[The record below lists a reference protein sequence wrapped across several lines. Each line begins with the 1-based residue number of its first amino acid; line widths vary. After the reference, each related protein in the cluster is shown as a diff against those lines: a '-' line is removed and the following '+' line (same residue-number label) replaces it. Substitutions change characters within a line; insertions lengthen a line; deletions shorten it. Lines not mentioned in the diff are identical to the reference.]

1 VSGLTEAQARA
12 KLTSSGFIVKVEYIE
27 VTTGNANDGRVIA
40 QDPSM
45 NVQSTPGSQVLLKVG
60 KAIAATT
67 TVAPTTTV
75 ASVTT
80 APGTTTP
87 AATTTPAP

>member
-1 VSGLTEAQARA
+1 
-12 KLTSSGFIVKVEYIE
+12 VKVEYIE
-27 VTTGNANDGRVIA
+27 VATGNANDGRVIA

-67 TVAPTTTV
+67 TIAPTTTV
-75 ASVTT
+75 PATTIAPVTT
-80 APGTTTP
+80 PATTTP
-87 AATTTPAP
+87 AATTPATTTPATP

>member
-1 VSGLTEAQARA
+1 LVSGLTEAQARA

-27 VTTGNANDGRVIA
+27 VATGNANDGRVIA
-40 QDPSM
+40 QDPNM

-67 TVAPTTTV
+67 TVAPTTT
-75 ASVTT
+75 A
-80 APGTTTP
+80 APTTTMP
-87 AATTTPAP
+87 ATTTSTPPATP